1 MKMPPTRLGRPP
13 RVTSAQIAQ
22 AALAIGL
29 DRATIRNVADYL
41 GMSVPGLY
49 HHVRTREQLLAMAA
63 AHSLGELVLPA
74 HEGLALDVW
83 LMRYARFVF
92 DALVAQPELIGQI
105 TAGTVDTMRLAQHV
119 ERFLA
124 VLVAHGRT
132 VSEGYDAYAL
142 LMASVTGAAAMAIGR
157 AAADAAGHGTLVDLR
172 HAAAALGAAETPL
185 VHEHARRR
193 RREPDPFA
201 AVRTAIDTLAT
212 DDRPDALDNGRTH
225 AVVD

>member
-1 MKMPPTRLGRPP
+1 MPSTRLGRPRGHQRGVSP
-13 RVTSAQIAQ
+13 K
-22 AALAIGL
+22 AAVLAIGL
-29 DRATIRNVADYL
+29 DRATIRNVADCL

-63 AHSLGELVLPA
+63 HTASASWCFRPRGPRARRMAHALP
-74 HEGLALDVW
+74 
-83 LMRYARFVF
+83 RFVF

-105 TAGTVDTMRLAQHV
+105 TAGTVDTMRLAQHID
-119 ERFLA
+119 RFLG

-172 HAAAALGAAETPL
+172 HAAAALGDDETPL
-185 VHEHARRR
+185 VHELARRR

-201 AVRTAIDTLAT
+201 VVRTANDTLAR
-212 DDRPDALDNGRTH
+212 DDRPDALDDGRTH
-225 AVVD
+225 AAVD